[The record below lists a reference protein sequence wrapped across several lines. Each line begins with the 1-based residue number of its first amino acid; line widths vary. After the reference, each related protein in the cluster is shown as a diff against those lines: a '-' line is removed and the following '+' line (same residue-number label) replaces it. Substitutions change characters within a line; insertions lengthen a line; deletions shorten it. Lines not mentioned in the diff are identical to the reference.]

1 VEDDDN
7 ISDDRMDE
15 MLDAIRSEFG
25 TNPEDLPTLEVQKFF
40 RILRALKESLHEH
53 TIISVLA
60 FVIHLMATK
69 SKFAFLNNCYKELLN
84 LISDFLPMNHKMSKD
99 MYQSKFF
106 LSTLDMEYEKIDVCK
121 DNCMLFYKE
130 HKNETKCLKCGK
142 SRFIEVINEDSE
154 KVTTKV
160 AHKQLRYMHLTP
172 QMK

>member
-7 ISDDRMDE
+7 TSDDRMDE

-40 RILRALKESLHEH
+40 HILRALKESLHEH
-53 TIISVLA
+53 TIVSVLA

-99 MYQSKFF
+99 MYQSKNF
-106 LSTLDMEYEKIDVCK
+106 LSTLDMEYEKIDV
-121 DNCMLFYKE
+121 
-130 HKNETKCLKCGK
+130 
-142 SRFIEVINEDSE
+142 
-154 KVTTKV
+154 
-160 AHKQLRYMHLTP
+160 
-172 QMK
+172 